1 MSGSAAASAFASLAI
16 RDTLGATRPA
26 FAAPGERDHD
36 RIAGRKVGDAGS
48 NLLDPKTCPHSLP
61 ASSSQPDM
69 QSRRAAAAGCA
80 APSRAFERARLL
92 RCLCATS
99 QVEAEQNG
107 QPQAKYR
114 HSAGFGNR
122 RQRKGGKGGAERAT
136 GSAVAPVVGE
146 DEINT
151 IGPEW
156 QQAAEVN
163 ERHQIPRSGRLGQPV
178 EDE

>member
-1 MSGSAAASAFASLAI
+1 MEPCVVARAGPIPFP
-16 RDTLGATRPA
+16 RGPA
-26 FAAPGERDHD
+26 EVKQANWA
-36 RIAGRKVGDAGS
+36 
-48 NLLDPKTCPHSLP
+48 
-61 ASSSQPDM
+61 
-69 QSRRAAAAGCA
+69 
-80 APSRAFERARLL
+80 ARLL

-136 GSAVAPVVGE
+136 RSVIAPVVGE

-151 IGPEW
+151 LGPEW
-156 QQAAEVN
+156 RQAAEVN